1 MKASIPARTWIGAWT
16 GAWTGAWAAA
26 RALVRTAVLDLATI
40 ALGATIIAGLVH
52 VVAILIIPLYATNDA
67 FARLSRLG
75 PTNATILI
83 PQASAKARLFPYGDP
98 AVAAVV
104 CRYDLRDGP
113 LRVKAPV
120 ARYEF
125 SSISF
130 HNRRGDI
137 FYALTDR
144 AATQN
149 ALEALVVT
157 DQQLRAISARESED
171 ESARELRIVSSTDEG
186 FVLMRSFS
194 QAPSLMAEAE
204 ERASALKCQPESP
217 PQ

>member
-1 MKASIPARTWIGAWT
+1 M
-16 GAWTGAWAAA
+16 
-26 RALVRTAVLDLATI
+26 ALFDLATI
-40 ALGATIIAGLVH
+40 VLGAAIIAGLVH
-52 VVAILIIPLYATNDA
+52 VVAILIIPLYASNDA

-75 PTNATILI
+75 PTNATILL
-83 PQASAKARLFPYGDP
+83 PEASAKARLFPYGDP
-98 AVAAVV
+98 AVAAAF

-113 LRVKAPV
+113 VRVKAPV

-157 DQQLRAISARESED
+157 DQQLRAISAHESED
-171 ESARELRIVSSTDEG
+171 ESARDLRVVSSTNEG
-186 FVLMRSFS
+186 FVLIRSFS
-194 QAPSLMAEAE
+194 QTPSLTAEAE